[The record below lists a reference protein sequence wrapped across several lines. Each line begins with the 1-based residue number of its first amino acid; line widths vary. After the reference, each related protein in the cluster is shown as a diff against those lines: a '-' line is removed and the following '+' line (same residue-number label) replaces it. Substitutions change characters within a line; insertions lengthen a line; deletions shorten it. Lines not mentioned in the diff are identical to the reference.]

1 MHQSV
6 TRQVGDNQQP
16 DKDIVDGS
24 KAYVE
29 TNSKKP
35 TNTVMKEDV
44 NNESIRID
52 STNYNGYL
60 ALEGVVAFSFVHS
73 WSNGNT
79 LKYYCRI

>member
-1 MHQSV
+1 
-6 TRQVGDNQQP
+6 
-16 DKDIVDGS
+16 
-24 KAYVE
+24 
-29 TNSKKP
+29 
-35 TNTVMKEDV
+35 MKEDV